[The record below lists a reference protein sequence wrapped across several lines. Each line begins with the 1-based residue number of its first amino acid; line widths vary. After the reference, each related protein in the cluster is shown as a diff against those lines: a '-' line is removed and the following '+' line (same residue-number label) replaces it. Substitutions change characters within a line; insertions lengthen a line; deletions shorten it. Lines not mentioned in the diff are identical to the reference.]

1 MHTMLKYC
9 CYTLLAVLL
18 GVSCK
23 RDIEFTSK
31 TQEINQD
38 VNNGEA
44 NRTAFNNCRLTFT
57 DYGGGLVTDT
67 YGYNAR
73 GLVNDF
79 RSENFGFLVIHATM
93 QYDSWGRLIKGT
105 ISYDDVTVYDFV
117 FEYKHNRIVK
127 ETYYEQGTSV
137 VYDQVTN
144 TYNWKGQ
151 IIKRDDPPF
160 DYYATFEYD
169 IFGNLTRAEARTSNG
184 DLVQREEYKYRKP
197 TRDPATA
204 RPGLPFSF
212 WYLIYL
218 ESGPFVDWTRDV
230 FIGDGA
236 GGEFIVYDENP
247 DKTVVTS
254 TSKHLAGSRSTFD
267 EIAGIEYYQYWN
279 YENCGDNNTGGS
291 HGNKSMP
298 KTDQR
303 SRDLIQLQMPLLRG
317 RQLKQQLAEKK
328 AIWQRLK
335 GSDSKMNQ

>member
-1 MHTMLKYC
+1 MNTILKYC
-9 CYTLLAVLL
+9 CFILLTVLL

-23 RDIEFTSK
+23 REVEFTSK
-31 TQEINQD
+31 PGDLQED
-38 VNNGEA
+38 FKNNEA
-44 NRTAFNNCRLTFT
+44 NRGAFNNCRLTYT
-57 DYGGGLVTDT
+57 DYGDGLFTEN

-73 GLVNDF
+73 GLVNDL
-79 RSENFGFLVIHATM
+79 RIENFGFLSIHATM
-93 QYDSWGRLIKGT
+93 QYDSWDRLSKGT
-105 ISYDDVTVYDFV
+105 LSYDDVTVYDFV

-137 VYDQVTN
+137 VYDEVTN

-169 IFGNLTRAEARTSNG
+169 IFGNLTKSEARTSG
-184 DLVQREEYKYRKP
+184 GELVTREEYKYRKS
-197 TRDPATA
+197 TRDPSTA
-204 RPGLPFSF
+204 RPGLPYSF

-218 ESGPFVDWTRDV
+218 EAGPFVDWTRDV

-236 GGEFIVYDENP
+236 GGEFKVYDENP
-247 DKTVVTS
+247 EKTVITR
-254 TSKHLAGSRSTFD
+254 TAKNLASSRLTFD
-267 EIAGIEYYQYWN
+267 EIAGIEYHQYWE
-279 YENCGDNNTGGS
+279 YENCGGKNAGGS
-291 HGNKSMP
+291 PGHKSMP

-303 SRDLIQLQMPLLRG
+303 SQDVARLKMPLLTG
-317 RQLKQQLAEKK
+317 RQLRPQLAEKK